1 VPLRPAAALLPSVLD
16 TRIDVLPARTKLALI
31 RIGLAAGDL
40 QSLPSFDPESKSQDP
55 RFGWF
60 QKSVGTLCYELDA
73 VSPPDLRS
81 RVEEEF

>member
-1 VPLRPAAALLPSVLD
+1 MSDVDLPRRLED
-16 TRIDVLPARTKLALI
+16 YGAHFTKLALI